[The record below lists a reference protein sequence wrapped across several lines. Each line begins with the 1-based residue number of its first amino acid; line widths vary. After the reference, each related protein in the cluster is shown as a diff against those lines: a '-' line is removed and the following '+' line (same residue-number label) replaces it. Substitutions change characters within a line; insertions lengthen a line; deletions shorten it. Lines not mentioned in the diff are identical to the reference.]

1 MFTFLCVLCVIQSLC
16 VLLLWVCASAY
27 REEAAFWKREA
38 REYRRNYQAA
48 LLTLTDVYQEAQA
61 NGIPSPSRN

>member
-1 MFTFLCVLCVIQSLC
+1 MVTFLCVLCGIQSLC
-16 VLLLWVCASAY
+16 VLLLWVCAGAY

-48 LLTLTDVYQEAQA
+48 LLTLTDVCQEAQGC
-61 NGIPSPSRN
+61 GIPTPSKN